1 MTVPTH
7 VAIIMDGNGRWA
19 SQRGWP
25 RIKGHKA
32 GVLAVERILEA
43 ASDAGI
49 RHLSLYAFSTENWKR
64 PPLEVSALM
73 ALLRMYLRMFVHQLA
88 KKDIR
93 FHHLGA
99 IEGMPAGVQADI
111 RALERATAQHGGM
124 TFHLAVNYGSRLEL
138 AQAARR
144 CVQDGLRP
152 EQVDEAA
159 LAGRLWTAGVPD
171 VDLLIRTSGEHRI
184 SNFLLWQSAYAEFVF
199 LDVLWPD
206 FGAEHLKN
214 ALEELKQI
222 QSSLK
227 NSQVELETQQALF
240 ATER

>member
-1 MTVPTH
+1 MSIPTH

-19 SQRGWP
+19 AQRGWP

-32 GVLAVERILEA
+32 GVQAVERILEA

-64 PPLEVSALM
+64 PPQEVGALM

-88 KKDIR
+88 RKGIR

-99 IEGMPAGVQADI
+99 AEGMPAGILADM
-111 RALERATAQHGGM
+111 RVLEEATARNTGM
-124 TFHLAVNYGSRLEL
+124 TFHLAVNYGARLEL

-144 CVQDGLRP
+144 CLEDGLAP
-152 EQVDEAA
+152 DQVDEAA
-159 LAGRLWTAGVPD
+159 LGARLWTAGVPD

-184 SNFLLWQSAYAEFVF
+184 SNFLLWQSAYAE
-199 LDVLWPD
+199 LYMTDLLWPD
-206 FGAEHLKN
+206 FGPAELKE
-214 ALEELKQI
+214 ALEDYAQR
-222 QSSLK
+222 
-227 NSQVELETQQALF
+227 
-240 ATER
+240 ERRFGGI

>member
-19 SQRGWP
+19 AQRGWP

-32 GVLAVERILEA
+32 GVQAVERILEA
-43 ASDAGI
+43 ASDAGV

-64 PPLEVSALM
+64 PPLEVGALM
-73 ALLRMYLRMFVHQLA
+73 ALLRMYLRMFVHQLTR
-88 KKDIR
+88 KGIR

-99 IEGMPAGVQADI
+99 LAGMPPGVRADMK
-111 RALERATAQHGGM
+111 ALEDATAGNTGM

-144 CVQDGLRP
+144 CVEDGLRP
-152 EQVDEAA
+152 DEIDEAA
-159 LAGRLWTAGVPD
+159 LGARLWTADMPD

-184 SNFLLWQSAYAEFVF
+184 SNFLLWQSAYAE
-199 LDVLWPD
+199 LYMTDLLWPD
-206 FGAEHLKN
+206 FSPADLRV
-214 ALEELKQI
+214 ALEAYAQR
-222 QSSLK
+222 
-227 NSQVELETQQALF
+227 
-240 ATER
+240 ERRFGGI

>member
-19 SQRGWP
+19 AQRGWP

-32 GVLAVERILEA
+32 GVQTVERILEA

-49 RHLSLYAFSTENWKR
+49 KHLSLYAFSTENWKR
-64 PPLEVSALM
+64 PALEVGTLM

-88 KKDIR
+88 KKGIR

-99 IEGMPAGVQADI
+99 TEGMPAGILADM
-111 RALERATAQHGGM
+111 RTLEEATAQNAGM
-124 TFHLAVNYGSRLEL
+124 IFHLAVNYGSRLEL

-144 CVQDGLRP
+144 CLEDGLCP
-152 EQVDEAA
+152 GDINENA
-159 LAGRLWTAGVPD
+159 LSARLWTAGVPD

-184 SNFLLWQSAYAEFVF
+184 SNFLLWQSAYAE
-199 LDVLWPD
+199 LYMTDLLWPD
-206 FGAEHLKN
+206 FGPAELTA
-214 ALEELKQI
+214 ALDDYAQR
-222 QSSLK
+222 
-227 NSQVELETQQALF
+227 
-240 ATER
+240 ERRFGGI

>member
-1 MTVPTH
+1 
-7 VAIIMDGNGRWA
+7 MDGNGRWA
-19 SQRGWP
+19 AQRGWP

-64 PPLEVSALM
+64 PPQEVGALM

-88 KKDIR
+88 RKGIR

-99 IEGMPAGVQADI
+99 LEGMPAGVQADM
-111 RALERATAQHGGM
+111 RTLEEATANNTGM

-138 AQAARR
+138 AVAARR
-144 CVQDGLRP
+144 CVEDGLRP
-152 EQVDEAA
+152 DQVDEAA
-159 LAGRLWTAGVPD
+159 LESRLWTAGVPE

-184 SNFLLWQSAYAEFVF
+184 SNFLLWQSAYAE
-199 LDVLWPD
+199 LYMTDLLWPD
-206 FGAEHLKN
+206 FGPAELRE
-214 ALEELKQI
+214 ALEDYAQR
-222 QSSLK
+222 
-227 NSQVELETQQALF
+227 
-240 ATER
+240 ERRFGGI

>member
-19 SQRGWP
+19 AQRGWP

-49 RHLSLYAFSTENWKR
+49 KHLSLYAFSTENWKR
-64 PPLEVSALM
+64 PALEVGALM
-73 ALLRMYLRMFVHQLA
+73 ALLRMYLRMFLHQLA
-88 KKDIR
+88 KKGIR
-93 FHHLGA
+93 FHHLGSP
-99 IEGMPAGVQADI
+99 EGMPAGILADMKT
-111 RALERATAQHGGM
+111 LEEATAHNTGM

-144 CVQDGLRP
+144 CVEDGLRP
-152 EQVDEAA
+152 GEVDEAA
-159 LAGRLWTAGVPD
+159 VQARLWTAGVPD

-184 SNFLLWQSAYAEFVF
+184 SNFLLWQSAYAE
-199 LDVLWPD
+199 LHMTDLLWPD
-206 FGAEHLKN
+206 FGPAELRA
-214 ALEELKQI
+214 ALDDYAQR
-222 QSSLK
+222 
-227 NSQVELETQQALF
+227 
-240 ATER
+240 ERRFGGI

>member
-19 SQRGWP
+19 AQRGWP

-32 GVLAVERILEA
+32 GVQTVERILEA

-49 RHLSLYAFSTENWKR
+49 KHLSLYAFSTENWKR
-64 PPLEVSALM
+64 PALEVGTLM

-88 KKDIR
+88 KKGIR

-99 IEGMPAGVQADI
+99 PEGMPAGILADM
-111 RALERATAQHGGM
+111 RTLEQATAQNAGM

-144 CVQDGLRP
+144 CVEDGLSP
-152 EQVDEAA
+152 EDINEDA
-159 LAGRLWTAGVPD
+159 LSARLWTAGVPD

-184 SNFLLWQSAYAEFVF
+184 SNFLLWQSAYAE
-199 LDVLWPD
+199 LYLTDLLWPD
-206 FGAEHLKN
+206 FGPAELQA
-214 ALEELKQI
+214 ALEDYAQR
-222 QSSLK
+222 
-227 NSQVELETQQALF
+227 
-240 ATER
+240 ERRFGGI

>member
-1 MTVPTH
+1 MTVPIH
-7 VAIIMDGNGRWA
+7 VAVIMDGNGRWA
-19 SQRGWP
+19 AQRGWP

-32 GVLAVERILEA
+32 GVQAVERILEA

-64 PPLEVSALM
+64 PPLEVGALM

-88 KKDIR
+88 KKGIR

-99 IEGMPAGVQADI
+99 LEGMPAGIQADMK
-111 RALERATAQHGGM
+111 ALEVATAQNTGM
-124 TFHLAVNYGSRLEL
+124 TFHLAVNYGARLEL

-144 CVQDGLRP
+144 CVEDGLRP

-159 LAGRLWTAGVPD
+159 LGARLWTAGVPD

-184 SNFLLWQSAYAEFVF
+184 SNFLLWQSAYAE
-199 LDVLWPD
+199 LYMTDLLWPD
-206 FGAEHLKN
+206 FGPAELKE
-214 ALEELKQI
+214 ALEDYAQR
-222 QSSLK
+222 
-227 NSQVELETQQALF
+227 
-240 ATER
+240 ERRFGGI